1 MIQGWSKNLMLKI
14 CYFSSFT
21 IYLEL
26 TLVVTKMKDSR
37 LAYLRTL
44 RAQKFHGHIC
54 PSASAFY
61 HWQGY
66 CLQNKITKKT
76 SIKQDIGN
84 SRFFKYLIPL
94 DAKKIS
100 LHRAHHGCLNRA
112 NDLVQRVKR
121 DRKGLARL
129 LLSSCLKQRFL
140 FLASVCLNDSI
151 QCPSIQ

>member
-37 LAYLRTL
+37 LAYLRTF

-121 DRKGLARL
+121 DRNCPCSIAVKQLPKIEISFLGVGL
-129 LLSSCLKQRFL
+129 
-140 FLASVCLNDSI
+140 
-151 QCPSIQ
+151 P